1 MKRTAPMIMF
11 AGILLASALACQ
23 LNPISITDRVISTPA
38 AVQVVPQPQV
48 EPQVPQV
55 APDLVDQEA
64 TLTSLYERV
73 SPGVV
78 SLQVLSD
85 SGGGQGS
92 GFVYDLDGHIITNY
106 HVVENST
113 DLEVDFPSGMKLRG
127 KVIGTD
133 LDSDIAVVKVDAP

>member
-1 MKRTAPMIMF
+1 MKRTAPMMMF

-23 LNPISITDRVISTPA
+23 LNPVAIADRVISTPES
-38 AVQVVPQPQV
+38 VVVVLQPQV

-64 TLTSLYERV
+64 TLTGLYEQV

-78 SLQVLSD
+78 SIQVLSD
-85 SGGGQGS
+85 RGGGQDP
-92 GFVYDLDGHIITNY
+92 FVYDGDGHIVTNF
-106 HVVENST
+106 HVVEGST

-127 KVIGTD
+127 
-133 LDSDIAVVKVDAP
+133 A